1 MDITGETVGVL
12 GHNLHGIGAVG
23 LEDTHRARGTHAMA
37 VQKDH
42 DLPHDLLFGPGAGD
56 PLGSYG
62 ADAGHF
68 TQAVGLGLDGPV
80 SEEEFDRLEEFYRS
94 RSEPVRV
101 ETCPL
106 ADPSLIEHF
115 GKRSYRVTEFTN
127 VMARPVDK
135 GEKWPA
141 PSPGVT
147 IEKCGPEL
155 IELWTMT
162 VSQGFAEQFAVTQE
176 LLDVMHMFALGSGS
190 ECYLARVDG
199 KVAGGATL
207 SVRSRVAGLFG
218 ASTLP
223 AFRNRGVQTALL
235 HTRLARAAA
244 SGCDVA
250 VSLARPG
257 SVSQRNIVRQ
267 DFRVLYTRVKFE
279 KDL

>member
-1 MDITGETVGVL
+1 MNHPHLDLDLARRIELAEAVAAVEGAETHTRLRPGSVAAVEEIAGGFAVYC
-12 GHNLHGIGAVG
+12 GA
-23 LEDTHRARGTHAMA
+23 TS
-37 VQKDH
+37 
-42 DLPHDLLFGPGAGD
+42 PI
-56 PLGSYG
+56 
-62 ADAGHF
+62 

-80 SEEEFDRLEEFYRS
+80 SDVEFDRLEQFYRG
-94 RSEPVRV
+94 RGEPVRV
-101 ETCPL
+101 EACPL

-127 VMARPVDK
+127 VMARPVDAK
-135 GEKWPA
+135 ETWPA
-141 PSPGVT
+141 PAPGVT

-162 VSQGFAEQFAVTQE
+162 VSQGFAEHFAVTQE
-176 LLDVMHMFALGSGS
+176 LLDVMRMFAMGSNA

-207 SVRSRVAGLFG
+207 STRAGVAGLFG

-223 AFRNRGVQTALL
+223 PFRNRGVQTALL
-235 HTRLARAAA
+235 HARFTRAAA
-244 SGCDVA
+244 AGCDLA

-279 KDL
+279 KDA